1 MDRREEDLHGCIKG
15 SIDILE
21 VFSCP
26 LLQGITN
33 REYCHRT
40 FTERM
45 PKPAHK
51 IPGFGKPFAHVK
63 RASDNHGIK
72 HSGIPDFRK
81 RGYRY
86 CVASFPKFFSNYSGN
101 LTRGAVPGGVADKNG
116 MHLPHPVVT
125 AVTLIFEDLSI
136 YNPGIPAG
144 CRDAGREEA
153 VIGMKQKEVFQ
164 GVPGML
170 RPFKEYLEKKGLKA
184 GDQVVYYGC
193 PGTCTPFVE
202 LLGFAVR
209 GMAIE
214 LVFVPY
220 VDESKAQKLKLV
232 SDIGMQAVGAVR
244 ISNPKAVVVMGGLS
258 MPNMPVT
265 MEQVKTTVEKYPDA
279 ALIGISFMNMFEKAG
294 WLKSMEFDLLIDA
307 TINPVDV
314 WK

>member
-1 MDRREEDLHGCIKG
+1 
-15 SIDILE
+15 
-21 VFSCP
+21 
-26 LLQGITN
+26 
-33 REYCHRT
+33 
-40 FTERM
+40 
-45 PKPAHK
+45 
-51 IPGFGKPFAHVK
+51 
-63 RASDNHGIK
+63 
-72 HSGIPDFRK
+72 
-81 RGYRY
+81 
-86 CVASFPKFFSNYSGN
+86 
-101 LTRGAVPGGVADKNG
+101 
-116 MHLPHPVVT
+116 
-125 AVTLIFEDLSI
+125 
-136 YNPGIPAG
+136 
-144 CRDAGREEA
+144 
-153 VIGMKQKEVFQ
+153 MKQKEVFQ

-170 RPFKEYLEKKGLKA
+170 RPFKEYLERKGLKA

-232 SDIGMQAVGAVR
+232 SDIGMQAAGAVR

-265 MEQVKTTVEKYPDA
+265 MEQVKATVEKYPDA